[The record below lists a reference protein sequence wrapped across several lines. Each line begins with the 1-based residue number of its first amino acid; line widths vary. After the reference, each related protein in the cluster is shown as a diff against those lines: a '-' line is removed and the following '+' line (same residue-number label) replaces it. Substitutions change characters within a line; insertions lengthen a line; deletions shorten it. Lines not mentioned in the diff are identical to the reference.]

1 MDLEFIKLV
10 DWFKLYGGGG
20 RLIDASSLPSDM
32 DLDLTDWDGREV
44 ELARILKK
52 IKMPRQR
59 SYYLGSVTTG
69 VFGMQ
74 SSANHRIVR
83 GKRGVI
89 WKMYVSGPDFPE
101 GELSM
106 GVISSKKILG
116 EVEDLGYHVYLR
128 QWIAMGWRP
137 NC

>member
-1 MDLEFIKLV
+1 MRKTINALLGRYSDLIVEKHYMELEFIKLI

-32 DLDLTDWDGREV
+32 DLDLTDRDGREV

-52 IKMPRQR
+52 ITMPRQR

-74 SSANHRIVR
+74 SSANHRIV
-83 GKRGVI
+83 
-89 WKMYVSGPDFPE
+89 
-101 GELSM
+101 
-106 GVISSKKILG
+106 
-116 EVEDLGYHVYLR
+116 
-128 QWIAMGWRP
+128 
-137 NC
+137 